1 MANLKTL
8 DLSFNRLKELPVV
21 MGQPECQFLH
31 DSLQTFIVKNNQ
43 LRTCGPVCSLLNLLT
58 LDLSHNRLVF
68 LPKVLVFFYFGWWV
82 VNDRILA
89 SLENVIYSHI
99 EELTFRDI
107 VQGIS
112 EIHNLV
118 TLKIDDNQLK
128 VRRLQ
133 LIHLLTVL
141 NLSFLFE
148 NLKRRVYLSGTSIAP
163 QKSSSS

>member
-1 MANLKTL
+1 M
-8 DLSFNRLKELPVV
+8 
-21 MGQPECQFLH
+21 
-31 DSLQTFIVKNNQ
+31 
-43 LRTCGPVCSLLNLLT
+43 
-58 LDLSHNRLVF
+58 
-68 LPKVLVFFYFGWWV
+68 

-133 LIHLLTVL
+133 LI
-141 NLSFLFE
+141 NLF
-148 NLKRRVYLSGTSIAP
+148 VCT
-163 QKSSSS
+163 